1 MATVSF
7 LLKEPKAAQPT
18 PIFAFLSFDGQR
30 AKVYTGLKIAPIQW
44 NAADQRAKVRGYS
57 VNGVLNDTLDLQ
69 EQKLLKCYADHRAA
83 GQLPTVVALRAAV
96 EPEPVPEPAAT
107 PAAAPELFTRFAEWV
122 ALAHAQGRPRSA
134 SVYETTRRHLTR
146 FAAATGYAIN
156 FESITPTFGDNFT
169 AWLMQSAG
177 LTDNTIDKQIT
188 TLKRFCRWCLERD
201 YTAARG
207 WERLKWKRR
216 EPDVLT
222 LTQEEV
228 VALEVLDLPVG
239 GYLDNARALFLL
251 ACYTGLRYSDVI
263 RLKPEHV
270 RPSTLRITTQ
280 KTGEIVTV
288 PLHPHARVLLDRLLA
303 GGVRLIAN
311 QKLNEYLKVLG
322 ERAGIDAPTER
333 TRYRGGER
341 ISKTVPKYALLG
353 CHTGRRTFV
362 TLALENGIA
371 PEVVMKVTGH
381 QDYKSFKR
389 YVNIT
394 EQRVEREFARSW
406 TVAPL
411 AG

>member
-7 LLKEPKAAQPT
+7 LLKEPKGDRPT

-30 AKVYTGLKIAPIQW
+30 AKVYTGLKILPTQW
-44 NAADQRAKVRGYS
+44 NIDDQRAKLRGYPA
-57 VNGVLNDTLDLQ
+57 NGALNDTLDLQ
-69 EQKLLKCYADHRAA
+69 EQQLLACYADHRAN
-83 GQLPTVVALRAAV
+83 GQLPTATTLRVAIAPEA
-96 EPEPVPEPAAT
+96 EPEPVAP
-107 PAAAPELFTRFAEWV
+107 PAAAPDLFARYAEWI
-122 ALAHAQGRPRSA
+122 ALAHAQGRARSA
-134 SVYETTRRHLTR
+134 SVYETNLRHLRR
-146 FAAATGYAIN
+146 FAEATPYAVS
-156 FESITPTFGDNFT
+156 FESLTPTFGDRFT

-188 TLKRFCRWCLERD
+188 TLKRFCRWCQDRD
-201 YTAARG
+201 YTDTRG
-207 WERLKWKRR
+207 WEKLKWKRR

-222 LTQEEV
+222 LTREEV
-228 VALEVLDLPVG
+228 TALAELDLPAG
-239 GYLDNARALFLL
+239 GYLDNARTLFLL

-263 RLKPEHV
+263 RLRPEHV
-270 RPSTLRITTQ
+270 RATTLRITTQ
-280 KTGEIVTV
+280 KTGESVTI
-288 PLHPHARVLLDRLLA
+288 PLHPHAYPLLQRLLA
-303 GGVRLIAN
+303 GEVRLIAN

-322 ERAGIDAPTER
+322 ERAGINAPTER

-341 ISKTVPKYALLG
+341 LSQTAPKYALLG

-381 QDYKSFKR
+381 RDYKSFKR

-406 TVAPL
+406 E
-411 AG
+411 GSK